1 MQKLQR
7 LQDRMSP
14 LKGKGGET
22 VGQIMTCRQSLNT
35 VAKNYKKEENIG
47 TIHFLRS
54 VFGRN

>member
-1 MQKLQR
+1 MQNLQR
-7 LQDRMSP
+7 LNDKMSAS
-14 LKGKGGET
+14 KAKGGET
-22 VGQIMTCRQSLNT
+22 DVQLLTCRQSLNT